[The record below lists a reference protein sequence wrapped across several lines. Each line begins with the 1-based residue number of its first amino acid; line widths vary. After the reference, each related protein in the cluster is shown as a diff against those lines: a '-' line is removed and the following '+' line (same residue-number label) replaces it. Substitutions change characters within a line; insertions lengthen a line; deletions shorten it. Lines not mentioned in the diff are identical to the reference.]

1 MKVLLHI
8 GMTKAGSSA
17 LQEGLAAAQKDLEG
31 RGILYP
37 DRGRTR
43 NSHLLLLE
51 GLVPPERLPRGLRGM
66 YREDFQAM
74 ARDRRAWLDE
84 LRKVIA
90 KRRCHTLILS
100 EEFLFYVR
108 SEEGL
113 TELRRRLLA
122 LAGAVDIEVIAY
134 VRRPSEHYLAS
145 VQQRLKGAHSIPGP
159 NPVGYRQAIDGF
171 DAHVADRMHVVH
183 YDRASWVDGDIVRH
197 FLATLLPGAES
208 VVRPGPAVNESLSA
222 EAMSILAEYRSRFWS
237 DQDNRMTPD
246 TNEVVR
252 VLSTLDATSGDARRA
267 RLHDHIAQMVDL
279 GSTDLLWLRDTHG
292 ITFDGVDY
300 AAIHRPA
307 TRHEPLPRV
316 DCICPVDDDRREEL
330 LWGAVHHLATAR

>member
-66 YREDFQAM
+66 YREDFHAM
-74 ARDRRAWLDE
+74 ARDRRAWLDD
-84 LRKVIA
+84 LRTEVA
-90 KRRCHTLILS
+90 RRRPHTLILS

-113 TELRRRLLA
+113 TELRRRLLS
-122 LAGAVDIEVIAY
+122 LADAVDVEVIAY

-145 VQQRLKGAHSIPGP
+145 VQQLLKGAHSIPGP
-159 NPVGYRQAIDGF
+159 NPIGYRQAIDGF
-171 DAHVADRMHVVH
+171 DAHVADRMHVVR
-183 YDRASWVDGDIVRH
+183 YDRASWVDGDIVHH
-197 FLATLLPGAES
+197 FLANLLPGAEKIPRS
-208 VVRPGPAVNESLSA
+208 GHVVNESLSA
-222 EAMSILAEYRSRFWS
+222 DAMSILAEYRGRFWA
-237 DQDNRMTPD
+237 DRDNHLTPD
-246 TNEVVR
+246 TNKVVR
-252 VLSTLDATSGDARRA
+252 ALTMIDAESGCAEGP
-267 RLHDHIAQMVDL
+267 RLHDHIAQRVDL
-279 GSTDLLWLRDTHG
+279 GSTDLLWLRGTYG
-292 ITFDGVDY
+292 ITFEGIDY
-300 AAIHRPA
+300 AAIRQP
-307 TRHEPLPRV
+307 TNRSEPLSRV
-316 DCICPVDDDRREEL
+316 DCICPVDEHRRDEL
-330 LWGAVHHLATAR
+330 LWEVVKHLATKR